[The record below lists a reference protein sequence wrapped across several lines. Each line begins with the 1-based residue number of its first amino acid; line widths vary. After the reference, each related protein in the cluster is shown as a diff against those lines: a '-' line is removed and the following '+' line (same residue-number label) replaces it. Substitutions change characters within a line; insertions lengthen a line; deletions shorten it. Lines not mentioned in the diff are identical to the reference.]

1 MKYLS
6 LLVASFTTSILAL
19 TCGRAAA
26 VTTITVNFFDDE
38 NGVTVQAQQDGVD
51 IPGVGPCPP
60 GEESCAVTFQV
71 TAASLGAPVSQ
82 SVALIEPG
90 TTSQI
95 SDVITYRATPAGSN
109 AVGVTITFQSDSE
122 TTSPVAG
129 PDSLMVPETGF
140 LQSPLISQQLQ
151 NPVFGGVA
159 AIINV
164 GAQSDIDAVVPEPT
178 TLSLLGFGLVTLN
191 ALLHRRRGAR

>member
-6 LLVASFTTSILAL
+6 LVVASFTTSILAL
-19 TCGRAAA
+19 TSGHAAA

-38 NGVTVQAQQDGVD
+38 NGVTVQARQDGVD
-51 IPGVGPCPP
+51 IPGLGPCPP
-60 GEESCAVTFQV
+60 GESCAVTFQV
-71 TAASLGAPVSQ
+71 TGASLGAPVSQ

-95 SDVITYRATPAGSN
+95 SDVITYQATPAGTN
-109 AVGVTITFQSDSE
+109 AVGVTVTFQSDSE
-122 TTSPVAG
+122 TTSPATG
-129 PDSLMVPETGF
+129 PDSLTVPETGL

-151 NPVFGGVA
+151 FLGGLA
-159 AIINV
+159 AIINI

-178 TLSLLGFGLVTLN
+178 TLLLVGFALVTLN
-191 ALLHRRRGAR
+191 ALVLWRRGAR